1 MAKDIRVSLDLD
13 NRQFNREINSSTKQ
27 VEQFGSTSKKQMAAF
42 AVAVAGATAAFAGL
56 RKGLNIAAEFQ
67 DLRSSLSTVFGGLEQ
82 GAAAFDRVTD
92 IASRTQF
99 QVQDITKAFI
109 QLKGAGIDPTEE
121 TIMTFANAAAITTD
135 QLGAFQASIS
145 LLSRTTAGGLGLEE
159 LERLGDRGIP
169 VYDILNEKLGITRLQ
184 ISEVGKTAA
193 GAQKIIKALGD
204 GINERF
210 GSALQSRLANTNQ
223 RISNFNDQLAIL
235 ADNLLAGANEGF
247 GALLS
252 NLTVALQKLNEN
264 TEAILN
270 FGKALAFVGTVA
282 AVSFGG
288 KAIISGLGDILSG
301 VGGILR
307 TIAPLAGRFLFAASG
322 LKMLSGAGRDFGRVL
337 FTLSKGTMG
346 LAFKTEK
353 LNGTFSR
360 FIFGLSRGAIGITQ
374 VGLVLA
380 GLIGAF
386 RLYQDVLERRE
397 TKIIDAIVGEGREN
411 VEKEIED
418 LALKVL
424 DLTDAMNLYYES
436 TRFST
441 RPVGITLGIKAA
453 EIEKLQKRIET
464 LREKLT
470 SDPTLQ
476 VVPEVD
482 PETVTTLD
490 KIAKA
495 VDGVDKNFRSP
506 KQFKIFVDALMA
518 LKGELKSN
526 EEFAAF
532 DKALKDIEKAFDM
545 KIDPPAEKLTRFQE
559 ILNDIGK
566 VENFE
571 DFDAVMSTI
580 KSAFDDGDL
589 DGITQY
595 NELVE
600 KLGESFTDAEKG
612 VAIFQNAMKDI
623 DSQISDDLVN
633 AIFEGEN
640 AIDSLKATFK
650 EAIKQMIA
658 DTIRLMVV
666 QTALQAIF
674 GFFGYSASFAPSGGI
689 STLTKKQ
696 FGGPVMKN
704 KPYIVGE
711 DGPEL
716 FMPKQGGDIIPNG
729 KFGGAGAQQNVT
741 YNIQAV
747 DAPSF
752 QALVARDPDFIHA
765 VASRGAQNMP
775 SGRRF

>member
-1 MAKDIRVSLDLD
+1 MAKDIRVALELD
-13 NRQFNREINSSTKQ
+13 NRQFNRGIQDSTKQ
-27 VEQFGSTSKKQMAAF
+27 VDKFGSSSKKQMAAF
-42 AVAVAGATAAFAGL
+42 AVAVGTATAAFAGL
-56 RKGLNIAAEFQ
+56 RKGLNVAAEFQ
-67 DLRSSLSTVFGGLEQ
+67 DLRSSLSTVFGSVSA
-82 GAAAFDRVTD
+82 GAEAFQNVTD

-109 QLKGAGIDPTEE
+109 QLKGAGIDPTEQ

-135 QLGAFQASIS
+135 QLGAFQAAIS

-210 GSALQSRLANTNQ
+210 GTALESRLANTNQ
-223 RISNFNDQLAIL
+223 RISNFNDALAVL
-235 ADNLLAGANEGF
+235 ADNVLAGLNEGF
-247 GALLS
+247 GDLLAGLTSFIQKVNQSADAIIAL
-252 NLTVALQKLNEN
+252 
-264 TEAILN
+264 
-270 FGKALAFVGTVA
+270 GKAMGIA
-282 AVSFGG
+282 AGIAATAFGG
-288 KAIISGLGDILSG
+288 A
-301 VGGILR
+301 GILVLFNNLGK
-307 TIAPLAGRFLFAASG
+307 AAGF
-322 LKMLSGAGRDFGRVL
+322 LSGAITGMVR
-337 FTLSKGTMG
+337 
-346 LAFKTEK
+346 AFKFVTGISAATAALNAHNRITGALTMRTEK
-353 LNGTFSR
+353 LTLAQRKNLRLFAG
-360 FIFGLSRGAIGITQ
+360 GAALLQFTG
-374 VGLVLA
+374 VVY
-380 GLIGAF
+380 GLIKAYQ
-386 RLYQDVLERRE
+386 LYQDVLEQRE
-397 TKIIDAIVGEGREN
+397 VKIIDAIVGEGREN

-482 PETVTTLD
+482 EETVSTLD

-495 VDGVDKNFRSP
+495 IDGIDKNFRSP
-506 KQFKIFVDALMA
+506 KQFKIFVDSLMA

-545 KIDPPAEKLTRFQE
+545 EIDPPAEELTRFQE
-559 ILNDIGK
+559 ILKDIAK

-580 KSAFDDGDL
+580 KNAFDDGDL
-589 DGITQY
+589 KGIDQY
-595 NELVE
+595 NELVK
-600 KLGESFTDAEKG
+600 KLGESFTEAEQG
-612 VAIFQNAMKDI
+612 IAIFQNAIADI
-623 DSQISDDLVN
+623 DTQISDDLVN
-633 AIFEGEN
+633 
-640 AIDSLKATFK
+640 ATFK

-674 GFFGYSASFAPSGGI
+674 GFFGYSATFAPSGGV
-689 STLTKKQ
+689 TELTKRQ

-716 FMPKQGGDIIPNG
+716 FMPKTGGNIVPNG
-729 KFGGAGAQQNVT
+729 QLGGMGTQQNVT

-765 VASRGAQNMP
+765 VASKGAQNMP